1 MIEAWSVLVPP
12 YARRGG
18 TSTDQMEKRLSV
30 ASKRLLWEDMVCLWV
45 MDGFHEKRGGA

>member
-18 TSTDQMEKRLSV
+18 TSTDQMEKRL
-30 ASKRLLWEDMVCLWV
+30 

>member
-1 MIEAWSVLVPP
+1 MIEASSVLVPP

-45 MDGFHEKRGGA
+45 MDGLHEKRGGA